1 VVEGRSGQVVT
12 DWLDERG
19 PDWCAGV
26 STAAL
31 DPFRGYERA
40 LRTALPGATVVLDAF
55 HAVRLAQQAIDDV
68 RRRVQ
73 HDTLGHRGRTGD
85 PLYGIRRVLQRGA
98 EHLSPKAYGR
108 LLAGLDVGDPRGEV
122 AAAYIACQELRHLY
136 AAPDTDRARRRLHT
150 FYQACAAP
158 GVPELERLGR
168 TISAWEDQLLAY
180 FSTGGVSN
188 GPTEAVNLLVKRIKR
203 AGFGF
208 RISQLRQLPAP
219 PAAAL
224 RRQLAHSSTDT
235 DSRPV
240 TTFYGVEPVDQGIS
254 RGDPRLGLL

>member
-1 VVEGRSGQVVT
+1 
-12 DWLDERG
+12 
-19 PDWCAGV
+19 
-26 STAAL
+26 
-31 DPFRGYERA
+31 
-40 LRTALPGATVVLDAF
+40 VLDAF
-55 HAVRLAQQAIDDV
+55 HAVRLAQQAIDDI

-73 HDTLGHRGRTGD
+73 QDTLGHRGRKGD

-98 EHLSPKAYGR
+98 EHLSTKTYGR

-168 TISAWEDQLLAY
+168 TISAWEEQLLAY

-188 GPTEAVNLLVKRIKR
+188 GPTEAVN
-203 AGFGF
+203 
-208 RISQLRQLPAP
+208 
-219 PAAAL
+219 
-224 RRQLAHSSTDT
+224 
-235 DSRPV
+235 RP
-240 TTFYGVEPVDQGIS
+240 
-254 RGDPRLGLL
+254 